1 MPSPAPLAPLAPP
14 SAISPNRR
22 RSRAKPKAPRAR
34 VVVRAELRALGGL
47 VLEQA
52 LQDATARP
60 QASLVWWAGRLAAE
74 LGAPPAAAPATYRDL
89 MRRIVEVNREAE
101 ANPHRPTQALPL
113 AA

>member
-1 MPSPAPLAPLAPP
+1 MPSIAPLAPAP
-14 SAISPNRR
+14 ATRR
-22 RSRAKPKAPRAR
+22 RSRAKPKSPRPRR
-34 VVVRAELRALGGL
+34 VVTSELRALGGL

-60 QASLVWWAGRLAAE
+60 QASLVAWSARLAAE
-74 LGAPPAAAPATYRDL
+74 LGAPPAPAPATYRDL

-101 ANPHRPTQALPL
+101 AHPDRPTRALPL